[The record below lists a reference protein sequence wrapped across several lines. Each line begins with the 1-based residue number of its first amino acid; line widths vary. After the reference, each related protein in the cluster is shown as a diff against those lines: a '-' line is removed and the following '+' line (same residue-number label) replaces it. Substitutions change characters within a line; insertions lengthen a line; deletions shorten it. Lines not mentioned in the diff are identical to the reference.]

1 MFLESELD
9 NFVCFVIIHKNA
21 HCEVTMKTVRINISL
36 PEDLLDDISREV
48 GSRKRSRFIAE
59 AVARSLKEQRD
70 RRLAAEYEA
79 AAAEISRINRELEG
93 AAGDGI
99 D

>member
-1 MFLESELD
+1 
-9 NFVCFVIIHKNA
+9 
-21 HCEVTMKTVRINISL
+21 MKTVRINISL
-36 PEDLLDDISREV
+36 PDEMVKEISREV
-48 GSRKRSRFIAE
+48 GPRKRSRFIAE

-79 AAAEISRINRELEG
+79 AAAEVSRVNRELEG
-93 AAGDGI
+93 AVGDGI